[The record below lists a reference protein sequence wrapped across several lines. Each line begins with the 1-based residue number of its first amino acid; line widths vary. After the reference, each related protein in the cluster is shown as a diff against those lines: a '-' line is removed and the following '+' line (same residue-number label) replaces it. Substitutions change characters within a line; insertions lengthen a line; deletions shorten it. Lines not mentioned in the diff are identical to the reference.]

1 MTVIATHM
9 PEAHPGKLCLFA
21 NNNDDDDDEEE
32 MEDNEK
38 RQHDDWANTRTNRLP
53 SFTEVLSRKT
63 RPPVD
68 LFMF

>member
-1 MTVIATHM
+1 
-9 PEAHPGKLCLFA
+9 
-21 NNNDDDDDEEE
+21 
-32 MEDNEK
+32 MEDDQYNH
-38 RQHDDWANTRTNRLP
+38 QGAGLDDGRRNRLP